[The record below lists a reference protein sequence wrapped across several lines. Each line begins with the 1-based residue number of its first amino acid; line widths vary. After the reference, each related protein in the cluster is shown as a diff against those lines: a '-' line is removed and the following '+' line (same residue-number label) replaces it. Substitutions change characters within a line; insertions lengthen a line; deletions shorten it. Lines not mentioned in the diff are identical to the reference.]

1 MLRGPRSVLRP
12 RLTTLRFERPLRGG
26 GRLQFMYDNETIVG
40 VPISA
45 LPLRAT
51 LAVLATALDGSRP
64 FWFACVN
71 PHSVETSRRDAHF
84 AAALAAADLNTAD
97 GAGIVVASRLLGG
110 RIRERVCGPDLFSLL
125 CARLDRERPGTRMF
139 FLGATRE
146 TLADLVRRFES
157 DFPNLVVAG
166 TMAPPFKP
174 AFSPEDDA
182 EMVDI
187 VNAARADVLWIGLGA
202 PKQEKLAHR
211 LCNRLRVRL
220 IAPVGGV
227 FDFYTRR
234 VKLPPRWIQ
243 RAGLIWLYRL
253 CQEPRRLLRRNLDAP
268 LFLFHVARQRFGSGS
283 S

>member
-1 MLRGPRSVLRP
+1 MS
-12 RLTTLRFERPLRGG
+12 
-26 GRLQFMYDNETIVG
+26 DNETIVG

-45 LPLRAT
+45 LPLQAT
-51 LAVLATALDGSRP
+51 VDVLATAVDGNRP
-64 FWFACVN
+64 FWFTCVN
-71 PHSVETSRRDAHF
+71 PHSVETSRRDPHF

-97 GAGIVVASRLLGG
+97 GVGIVVASRLLRG
-110 RIRERVCGPDLFSLL
+110 RIRERVCGPDLFALL
-125 CARLDRERPGTRMF
+125 CARLDRDRPGTRMF

-146 TLADLVRRFES
+146 TLAELVRRFES

-174 AFSPEDDA
+174 AFSLEDET
-182 EMVDI
+182 EMADM
-187 VNAARADVLWIGLGA
+187 VNAARTDVLWIGLGA

-211 LCNRLRVRL
+211 LRDRLSVRL

-227 FDFYTRR
+227 FDFYTGR
-234 VKLPPRWIQ
+234 VKLPARWMQ
-243 RAGLIWLYRL
+243 RAGLIWLYRF

-268 LFLFHVARQRFGSGS
+268 LFLVHVVRQRFVSRS